1 MAKKRVTRA
10 SKRRLLLFGS
20 ISVVFIVY
28 FLVSLSTYVMD
39 IYNLKSE
46 EKRLEEQLVSLQAEE
61 KNLGTQIEMLKDVDY
76 LARYARENYL
86 YSKDGEIVLKIE
98 DSIND
103 EESAASTLSFDR
115 KYIFYAGG
123 GMIGLLILYVIFKK
137 AK

>member
-1 MAKKRVTRA
+1 MAKKKVSKA

-20 ISVVFIVY
+20 ASIVTILY
-28 FLVSLSTYVMD
+28 FLVSLSTYIVD

-46 EKRLEEQLVSLQAEE
+46 EAHLEKELVKLQSDE
-61 KNLGTQIEMLKDVDY
+61 KELNTQIDMLKDVDY

-98 DSIND
+98 SNKETEKKYDNK
-103 EESAASTLSFDR
+103 LSFNN
-115 KYIFYAGG
+115 KYIFYTGG
-123 GMIGLLILYVIFKK
+123 GMLGLLVLYVLLKR